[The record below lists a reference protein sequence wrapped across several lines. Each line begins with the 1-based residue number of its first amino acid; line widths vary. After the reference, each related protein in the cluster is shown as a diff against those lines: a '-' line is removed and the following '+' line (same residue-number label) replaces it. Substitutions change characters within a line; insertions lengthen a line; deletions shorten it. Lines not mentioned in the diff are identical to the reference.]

1 MNSKQLKQLI
11 KEQFNKALQER
22 QKGAQKTD
30 ITLEGEPYKLVLD
43 VNRNPTKKGIKVQF
57 QPLEIEDTGEVGVDT
72 DLTSTQQRDLQIKI
86 LRQLNDGLRKYDL
99 EADIDPDVPYKNVI
113 GYYIHLQYFDKII
126 RDALKGGSDGTPEED
141 TEQEEG
147 GDEEKA

>member
-11 KEQFNKALQER
+11 KEQLTKALLEK

-30 ITLEGEPYKLVLD
+30 ISLEGEPYKLVLD

-57 QPLEIEDTGEVGVDT
+57 QPLEIEDTGEIGVDT

-141 TEQEEG
+141 TEQDNG

>member
-1 MNSKQLKQLI
+1 MNSNQLKQLI

-30 ITLEGEPYKLVLD
+30 ISLEGEPYKLVLD

-57 QPLEIEDTGEVGVDT
+57 QPLEIEDTGEIGVDT
-72 DLTSTQQRDLQIKI
+72 GLSSTQQRDLQIKI

>member
-11 KEQFNKALQER
+11 KEQFTKALLEK
-22 QKGAQKTD
+22 QKGAQKTV
-30 ITLEGEPYKLVLD
+30 ISLEGEPYKLVLD

-57 QPLEIEDTGEVGVDT
+57 QPLEIEDTGEIGVDT

-126 RDALKGGSDGTPEED
+126 RDALKGGSDGTPKED
-141 TEQEEG
+141 TEQDNGEN
-147 GDEEKA
+147 EEKA